1 MRMIKKTTN
10 KKTGPKPERVKSDKN
25 WEEAITDAM
34 KKKRPKNGWP
44 EPEKKKD

>member
-1 MRMIKKTTN
+1 MRKTEAT

-25 WEEAITDAM
+25 WEEAISDAM

-44 EPEKKKD
+44 ESEKKKR